1 LERRITVIDAFVVT
15 GMRAYQDALSQAL
28 DASGRVHVAGS
39 ASHPAAALGAVGSM
53 GPLVVLL
60 DPPGP
65 VGPAWARDLAAASAS
80 ARVLVMGL
88 TQAEA
93 ELGAWAR
100 AGVVGYTG
108 VDATLENLI
117 RAIERAFRSGPRLEA
132 VAASPP
138 RVRIDLVS
146 GPEDAQRRLTLRE
159 HEIMRLVGEGYSNQQ
174 IARRLCIALGT
185 VKNHIHNV
193 LEKLDVQTRLEAV
206 NAVRRVGFVRWH
218 DDTSPMLMDGAP
230 AGPRVTVAVGSG

>member
-1 LERRITVIDAFVVT
+1 
-15 GMRAYQDALSQAL
+15 
-28 DASGRVHVAGS
+28 
-39 ASHPAAALGAVGSM
+39 
-53 GPLVVLL
+53 
-60 DPPGP
+60 
-65 VGPAWARDLAAASAS
+65 
-80 ARVLVMGL
+80 MGL

-93 ELGAWAR
+93 ELGDWAR

-108 VDATLENLI
+108 VDATLDGLV
-117 RAIERAFRSGPRLEA
+117 RAVERAFRSGPRSEPA
-132 VAASPP
+132 AASPAP
-138 RVRIDLVS
+138 RIRIDLVA
-146 GPEDAQRRLTLRE
+146 GTEDAQRRLTLRE

-218 DDTSPMLMDGAP
+218 GDGPMFTDDTPVGS
-230 AGPRVTVAVGSG
+230 RVSVAVGSG

>member
-1 LERRITVIDAFVVT
+1 MIDAYVVT
-15 GMRAYQDALSQAL
+15 GMRAYQDALTEAL
-28 DASGRVHVAGS
+28 EASGRVHVVGS
-39 ASHPAAALGAVGSM
+39 ASHPAAAMGAVASLGTV
-53 GPLVVLL
+53 VVLL
-60 DPPGP
+60 DHPGP
-65 VGPAWARDLAAASAS
+65 VGPAWARDLAVASAA

-108 VDATLENLI
+108 VDATLEDLI
-117 RAIERAFRSGPRLEA
+117 RAIERAAYSSRPGAGSLGVP
-132 VAASPP
+132 ASPP
-138 RVRIDLVS
+138 RVHLDLVT
-146 GPEDAQRRLTLRE
+146 GEEDAQRRLTLRE

-206 NAVRRVGFVRWH
+206 NAVRRAGSVRWH
-218 DDTSPMLMDGAP
+218 AADEYAIEQGSLRLAVP
-230 AGPRVTVAVGSG
+230 VAVGSD